1 MVTNPSKNLSRLL
14 LSPLAPTDFPVMPDI
29 NGVELYSFSCGIK
42 KTLNGFGLDLLIVK
56 MPINTSVGGVFT
68 TSYTASSNV
77 EHCRKILPYGKARI
91 LIVNSG
97 NANVAVGIEGYK
109 AVEEVTRLC
118 AERFGCSTQEVYFCS
133 TGVIGIPLPVDKIK
147 SVILDPTW
155 NNAKNFWED
164 AANSIIT
171 TDTFIK
177 MVTREVLICG
187 EKVTINGICKGSG
200 MIAPNMATMLA
211 YVFTDANIKSDVLQ
225 KLLKEYVDVSFN
237 NITVDGDTSTSDS
250 VLIFATN
257 LAKHEQVCSIDDQV
271 IDDFKIALRDM
282 LVEMAH
288 LIVRDGEGAEKF
300 ITINIKNAVSLNSAR
315 KLGFSVAN
323 SLLVKTAIAGGDANW
338 GRIIMAVG
346 KAGEPFNK
354 NEISLKIGDNIVL
367 VDGEISSTYNNIAV
381 NQYVKNEKNIYI
393 EVDIN
398 TGNFD
403 TTIWTCDLTHRF
415 VDINSKYLT

>member
-1 MVTNPSKNLSRLL
+1 MVKNLSNNLSGFL
-14 LSPLAPTDFPVMPDI
+14 LSPLAPTNFPVMPKI
-29 NGVELYSFSCGIK
+29 NGIELYSFACGIRR
-42 KTLNGFGLDLLIVK
+42 TLDKLDLLIVK
-56 MPINTSVGGVFT
+56 MPVNTTVGGVFT

-77 EHCRKILPYGKARI
+77 EHCKKILPYGKARV

-97 NANVAVGIEGYK
+97 NANVAVGVGGYK
-109 AVEEVTRLC
+109 VVEEVTRLC

-133 TGVIGIPLPVDKIK
+133 TGVIGVPLPIDKIK
-147 SVILDPTW
+147 SVILDPIW
-155 NNAKNFWED
+155 SNAKNSWED
-164 AANSIIT
+164 AANSITT

-257 LAKHEQVCSIDDQV
+257 LAKHKQVCSADDQV

-288 LIVRDGEGAEKF
+288 LIVRDGEGVEKF

-338 GRIIMAVG
+338 GRIVMAIG

-354 NEISLKIGDNIVL
+354 NEISLKIGDNVVL
-367 VDGEISSTYNNIAV
+367 VDGEISPTYNKVAV
-381 NQYVKNEKNIYI
+381 NQYVKDEQNIYI

-403 TTIWTCDLTHRF
+403 ATIWTCDLTHRF
-415 VDINSKYLT
+415 VDINGKYLT

>member
-1 MVTNPSKNLSRLL
+1 MVKSLSNNLSGFL
-14 LSPLAPTDFPVMPDI
+14 LSPLAPTNFPVMPKI
-29 NGVELYSFSCGIK
+29 NGIELYSFACGIRG
-42 KTLNGFGLDLLIVK
+42 TLDKLDLLIVK
-56 MPINTSVGGVFT
+56 MPVNTTVGGVFT

-77 EHCRKILPYGKARI
+77 EHCKKILPYGKARV

-97 NANVAVGIEGYK
+97 NANVAVGVGGYK
-109 AVEEVTRLC
+109 VVEEVTRLC

-133 TGVIGIPLPVDKIK
+133 TGVIGVPLPIDKIK
-147 SVILDPTW
+147 SVILDPIW
-155 NNAKNFWED
+155 SNAKNSWED
-164 AANSIIT
+164 AANSITT

-257 LAKHEQVCSIDDQV
+257 LAKHKQVCSADDQV
-271 IDDFKIALRDM
+271 IDDFKIALKDM

-288 LIVRDGEGAEKF
+288 LIIRDGEGVEKF

-338 GRIIMAVG
+338 GRIVMAIG

-354 NEISLKIGDNIVL
+354 NEISLKIGDNVVL
-367 VDGEISSTYNNIAV
+367 VNGEISPTYNKVAV
-381 NQYVKNEKNIYI
+381 NQYVKDEQNIYI

-403 TTIWTCDLTHRF
+403 ATIWTCDLTHRF

>member
-1 MVTNPSKNLSRLL
+1 MVKNLSNNLSRFL
-14 LSPLAPTDFPVMPDI
+14 LSPLAPTNFPVMPKL
-29 NGVELYSFSCGIK
+29 NGIELYSFACGISR
-42 KTLNGFGLDLLIVK
+42 TLDKLDLLVVK
-56 MPINTSVGGVFT
+56 MPINTTVGGVFT

-77 EHCRKILPYGKARI
+77 EHCKKILPYGKARV

-97 NANVAVGIEGYK
+97 NANVAVGVGGYK
-109 AVEEVTRLC
+109 VVEEVTRLC
-118 AERFGCSTQEVYFCS
+118 AERFGCSTKEVYFCS
-133 TGVIGIPLPVDKIK
+133 TGVIGVPLPIDKIK
-147 SVILDPTW
+147 SVILNPIW
-155 NNAKNFWED
+155 SNAKNSWED
-164 AANSIIT
+164 AANSITT

-257 LAKHEQVCSIDDQV
+257 LAKHKQICSADDQV
-271 IDDFKIALRDM
+271 IDDFKIALKDM

-288 LIVRDGEGAEKF
+288 LIVRDGEGVEKF

-338 GRIIMAVG
+338 GRIVMAIG

-354 NEISLKIGDNIVL
+354 NEISLKIGDNVVL
-367 VDGEISSTYNNIAV
+367 VDGEISSTYNKVAV
-381 NQYVKNEKNIYI
+381 NQYVKNEQNVYI

-403 TTIWTCDLTHRF
+403 ATVWTCDLTHRF
-415 VDINSKYLT
+415 VDINGKYLT